1 MSNSHS
7 PPFMSSEVETRR
19 AVSRLRP
26 AASARHER
34 GLGAVGLSIGGR
46 LAEINAALRPGEVT
60 AICGPN
66 GAGKS
71 TLLQCFAGLL
81 AADGGA
87 VTLDGVPIT
96 SLHPRERA
104 RAIGYLPQEGEI
116 AWDLSVR
123 NLVALGRLP
132 HGDGGDAQVAAVLA
146 ALDLETFSSRPVSTL
161 SGGEKA
167 RALLARVLAGEPRW
181 ILADEP
187 LAALDLGHQLAL
199 VGHLRR
205 AARGGAGVVLVL
217 HDLALAMNHADRVLV
232 LDRGRLAADGAPEG
246 ALDPALIE
254 RVWGVPAR
262 WLGEP
267 GARALAVTGR

>member
-1 MSNSHS
+1 M
-7 PPFMSSEVETRR
+7 
-19 AVSRLRP
+19 RLE
-26 AASARHER
+26 ARHLILPGR
-34 GLGAVGLSIGGR
+34 LDGLSTR
-46 LAEINAALRPGEVT
+46 LQPGEVT

-71 TLLQCFAGLL
+71 TLLECLAGLL
-81 AADGGA
+81 SPDSGAVLLGGA
-87 VTLDGVPIT
+87 PVATLPPG
-96 SLHPRERA
+96 ERA
-104 RAIGYLPQEGEI
+104 RAVGYLPQDGEI

-132 HGDGGDAQVAAVLA
+132 HGGGGEAAIDAALA
-146 ALDLETFSSRPVSTL
+146 MLDLETFSSRPVSTL

-199 VGHLRR
+199 VAHLKR
-205 AARGGAGVVLVL
+205 AARDGAGVVLVL

-232 LDRGRLAADGAPEG
+232 LDEGRLVADGVPDQ
-246 ALDPALIE
+246 ALEPALIE

-267 GARALAVTGR
+267 GARALAAG

>member
-1 MSNSHS
+1 ML
-7 PPFMSSEVETRR
+7 E
-19 AVSRLRP
+19 
-26 AASARHER
+26 ARE
-34 GLGAVGLSIGGR
+34 LTLAGR
-46 LAEINAALRPGEVT
+46 LARVSAVLRPGEVT

-71 TLLQCFAGLL
+71 TLLQCLAGLL
-81 AADGGA
+81 APESGA
-87 VTLDGVPIT
+87 VRLDREPLATV
-96 SLHPRERA
+96 HPRARA
-104 RAIGYLPQEGEI
+104 RAIGYLPQDGEI

-132 HGDGGDAQVAAVLA
+132 HGDGGEAQVEAALA
-146 ALDLETFSSRPVSTL
+146 ALDLESFSNRPIMSL

-199 VGHLRR
+199 VAHLRR
-205 AARGGAGVVLVL
+205 AARNGAGVVLVL

-232 LDRGRLAADGAPEG
+232 LDEGRLAADAAPEA
-246 ALDPALIE
+246 ALTPALIE

-267 GARALAVTGR
+267 GARALVAG